1 MSEPHTPQK
10 ASASD
15 VPPEA
20 GGFDAPPE
28 AGRFNVP
35 PEAGRFNRERL
46 SVIFFFAVFAF
57 LIYQLFT
64 LLTPFLS
71 PMLGALMLA
80 LVVFPLRERFARKWP
95 ASPNAVAGLLTLLI
109 VVTVVVPVLVLVALF
124 VREAALM
131 VPAVS
136 AWLTEHQAQGLE
148 GLPESVRG
156 VWASLDAFFTR
167 VQFDVK
173 AATIDA
179 VKNVGNSAAAIGAAL
194 VAGFFG
200 VLFQLLILILALFF
214 FLRDGPRMVKSVI
227 DLVPMAEHNK
237 TLVIQNLDRTLVAMV
252 RGSVITAVA
261 QGSLTGVGLALF
273 GVPFAVLLG
282 TLAVFMSVVPFVGAA
297 LVWVPG
303 VIYLLIT
310 GEVWPAAALAAWGLF
325 AVGLIDNFLR
335 PIVVGGAAQL
345 PTALLFLGVLGG
357 LQVYGVLGGLISPLV
372 IAGVIAFARIYRES
386 YLDAPGIKAP

>member
-1 MSEPHTPQK
+1 MSEPHSPHK
-10 ASASD
+10 AGA
-15 VPPEA
+15 
-20 GGFDAPPE
+20 FDK
-28 AGRFNVP
+28 
-35 PEAGRFNRERL
+35 ERL
-46 SVIFFFAVFAF
+46 SVIFFFAVFVF
-57 LIYQLFT
+57 LIYQLFK

-71 PMLGALMLA
+71 PLLGALMLA

-95 ASPNAVAGLLTLLI
+95 TSPNAVAGLLTLLI
-109 VVTVVVPVLVLVALF
+109 VVTVVVPVLVLAGLF

-136 AWLTEHQAQGLE
+136 AWLTEHQAQGFD
-148 GLPESVRG
+148 GLPEG
-156 VWASLDAFFTR
+156 VKGLWTSLDAFFTR

-179 VKNVGNSAAAIGAAL
+179 VKQVGNKAAAVGAAL
-194 VAGFFG
+194 LAGFLG
-200 VLFQLLILILALFF
+200 VLFTLLILILALFF
-214 FLRDGPRMVKSVI
+214 FLRDGPRMVKLVI
-227 DLVPMAEHNK
+227 DLVPMEEHNK
-237 TLVIQNLDRTLVAMV
+237 ALVIQNLDRTLVAMV

-261 QGSLTGVGLALF
+261 QGSLTGVGLAIF
-273 GVPFAVLLG
+273 GVPFPVLLG
-282 TLAVFMSVVPFVGAA
+282 FLAVFMSVVPFVGAT
-297 LVWVPG
+297 LVWAPG
-303 VIYLLIT
+303 VIYLLVT
-310 GEVWPAAALAAWGLF
+310 GEIWPALGLLLWGLF

>member
-1 MSEPHTPQK
+1 MTDPLFPTPH
-10 ASASD
+10 
-15 VPPEA
+15 
-20 GGFDAPPE
+20 GGAFSK
-28 AGRFNVP
+28 
-35 PEAGRFNRERL
+35 ERL
-46 SVIFFFAVFAF
+46 SVIFFFAVFVF
-57 LIYQLFT
+57 LIYQLFK

-71 PMLGALMLA
+71 PLLGALMLA
-80 LVVFPLRERFARKWP
+80 LVVFPLRERYARKWP
-95 ASPNAVAGLLTLLI
+95 GSPNAVAGVLTLLI

-131 VPAVS
+131 VPAVT
-136 AWLTEHQAQGLE
+136 AWVNVHQSQGIE

-156 VWASLDAFFTR
+156 VWASLEAFFIR

-173 AATIDA
+173 AAA
-179 VKNVGNSAAAIGAAL
+179 VDSLKNIGNGAAAMGAAL

-200 VLFQLLILILALFF
+200 MLFMMLILVLALFF
-214 FLRDGPRMVKSVI
+214 FLRDGPAMVKSVI
-227 DLVPMAEHNK
+227 GLVPMEEHNK
-237 TLVIQNLDRTLVAMV
+237 TLVIDNLDRTLVAMV

-261 QGSLTGVGLALF
+261 QGSLTGVGLAIF
-273 GVPFAVLLG
+273 GVPFPVLLG
-282 TLAVFMSVVPFVGAA
+282 SLAVFLSVVPFVGAA

-303 VIYLLIT
+303 VIYLVVI
-310 GEVWPAAALAAWGLF
+310 GEIWPAAGLTAWGLF
-325 AVGLIDNFLR
+325 GVGLIDNVLR

-386 YLDAPGIKAP
+386 YLDAPVKAP